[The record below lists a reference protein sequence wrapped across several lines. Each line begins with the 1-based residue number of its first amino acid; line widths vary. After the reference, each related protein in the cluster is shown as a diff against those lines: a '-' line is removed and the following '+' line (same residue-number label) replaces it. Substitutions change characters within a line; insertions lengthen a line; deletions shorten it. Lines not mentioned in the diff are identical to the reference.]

1 MRVTFAIAAI
11 ALALGA
17 CAAKEKQWVKE
28 GASPN
33 TLRSDLYWC
42 TRYHRQKYDETNAR
56 ILGQRPVEKRVNAD
70 CMRKK
75 GYRYE

>member
-1 MRVTFAIAAI
+1 MRAIIAAAAI

-17 CAAKEKQWVKE
+17 CAKDKKWVKE

-42 TRYHRQKYDETNAR
+42 SRVK
-56 ILGQRPVEKRVNAD
+56 VEKFKEFNPKTPDRRTERHVDAE
-70 CMRKK
+70 CMRKR